1 MEKSSRKDTEA
12 ERHPLVFYDGV
23 CGFCQRVVQFII
35 PRDRSAVFRF
45 VAIQSETGSRL
56 LRRHGLDP
64 AELNTFV
71 LLEQGR
77 MYTRSTAG
85 LRVLRRLD
93 GAWPLLYALIVVPR
107 PVRDL
112 VYKWIAANRYRFFG
126 KSDSCM
132 LPPPE
137 VRERFLDT

>member
-1 MEKSSRKDTEA
+1 MRKSSHKDTEA

-77 MYTRSTAG
+77 VYTRSTAG

-93 GAWPLLYALIVVPR
+93 GAWPLLYAFIVVPR
-107 PVRDL
+107 PLRDV
-112 VYKWIAANRYRFFG
+112 VYRWIAANRYRFFG

>member
-77 MYTRSTAG
+77 VYTRSTAG

>member
-93 GAWPLLYALIVVPR
+93 GAWPLLYAMIVVPR

>member
-1 MEKSSRKDTEA
+1 MEKSSREDTEA
-12 ERHPLVFYDGV
+12 ERYPLVFYDGV

-71 LLEQGR
+71 LLEQGQV
-77 MYTRSTAG
+77 YTRSTAG

-93 GAWPLLYALIVVPR
+93 GAWPLLYACIVVPR
-107 PVRDL
+107 PLRDL
-112 VYKWIAANRYRFFG
+112 VYRWIAANRYRFFG

>member
-1 MEKSSRKDTEA
+1 MKKSSHKDTEA

-35 PRDRSAVFRF
+35 PRDRSAAFRF

-56 LRRHGLDP
+56 LRRYGLDP

-77 MYTRSTAG
+77 VYTRSTAG

-93 GAWPLLYALIVVPR
+93 GAWPLLYAFIVVPR
-107 PVRDL
+107 PLRDV
-112 VYKWIAANRYRFFG
+112 VYRWIAANRYRFFG

>member
-35 PRDRSAVFRF
+35 PRDRSAIFRF

-77 MYTRSTAG
+77 VYTRSTAG